1 MRVPGTMM
9 AVVFASG
16 LTGPGVMAQ
25 EFRVISGS
33 GAASALDAL
42 IPEFERANGARVKVD
57 YTSGGAVRDRVLKGE
72 VFDFGLIPTE
82 ALTPLA
88 DAKKLNM
95 ASRLNFAD
103 ARLAL
108 AVKKGAPK
116 PNATTLELL
125 QATLAS
131 AKSIAWPDPKSGA
144 SVGLLFGKMI
154 DQWTPSWGLAEEVA
168 QKAMLTPTVTGVI
181 DALKT
186 GKAELGVLLTTQIAA
201 DPGVELASLLPAE
214 LQLSNLYVAFVM
226 ADSTQPELAAK
237 FRAHLAT
244 PAAADVVRSKGFD
257 PKR

>member
-1 MRVPGTMM
+1 MRIPGSMLA
-9 AVVFASG
+9 AVLAPVIAGSS
-16 LTGPGVMAQ
+16 LEAQ
-25 EFRVISGS
+25 ELRVIAGS
-33 GAASALDAL
+33 GVSAALDAL
-42 IPEFERANGARVKVD
+42 IPEFERAASAKVRVD

-72 VFDFGLIPTE
+72 IFDAGLIPTE
-82 ALTPLA
+82 ALPPLA
-88 DAKKLNM
+88 DAKKLVM

-103 ARLAL
+103 ARLAF

-116 PNATTLELL
+116 PDATTLELL
-125 QATLAS
+125 QATLTN

-154 DQWTPSWGLAEEVA
+154 DLWTPSWGLSEDVA
-168 QKAMLTPTVTGVI
+168 KKAQLTPTVTAVI
-181 DALKT
+181 DALKS

-226 ADSTQPELAAK
+226 ADAKQPDLAAK
-237 FRAHLAT
+237 FLAHLAT
-244 PAAADVVRSKGFD
+244 PAAADVVRAKGFD